1 MNDVTVYRIVPDKY
15 GNVPTA
21 FQLRHKLKKQSFHQV
36 KNVELTYLGSWDD
49 LELLKQ
55 AKD

>member
-1 MNDVTVYRIVPDKY
+1 MSVTVYKIEPDKD
-15 GNVPTA
+15 GKIPSA
-21 FQLRHKLKKQSFHQV
+21 LELRQKLKKQSFNKVQNV
-36 KNVELTYLGSWDD
+36 KLTYLGKWDD

>member
-1 MNDVTVYRIVPDKY
+1 MSVTVYRIEPDKD
-15 GNVPTA
+15 GTIPSA
-21 FQLRHKLKKQSFHQV
+21 LELRQKLKKQSFNQV
-36 KNVELTYLGSWDD
+36 KNVKLAYLGAWVD

>member
-1 MNDVTVYRIVPDKY
+1 MSVIVYRIEPDKD
-15 GNVPTA
+15 GKIPSA
-21 FQLRHKLKKQSFHQV
+21 LELRQKLKKQSFNQV
-36 KNVELTYLGSWDD
+36 QNVKLAYLGKWDD

>member
-1 MNDVTVYRIVPDKY
+1 MSVTVYKIEPDKD
-15 GNVPTA
+15 GKIPSA
-21 FQLRHKLKKQSFHQV
+21 LALRQKLKKQSFNQAQNV
-36 KNVELTYLGSWDD
+36 KLAYLGKWVD

>member
-1 MNDVTVYRIVPDKY
+1 MNVTVYRIEPDKDGKITSALEHRQKLNKY
-15 GNVPTA
+15 NFNQLQNV
-21 FQLRHKLKKQSFHQV
+21 KLA
-36 KNVELTYLGSWDD
+36 YLGKWDD